1 MCGGDGWRHC
11 SCVLTPVYFSEQ
23 VRIWHGHLI
32 RCTVAV
38 RWRRPG
44 GRCSSLGT
52 ADSGLPKHTLE
63 DPDLASEPAPPPP
76 PPALLMPRPWQK
88 PWSKGGQCQCSHTA
102 LASWHSSVPLRLQTQ
117 VPVRPAGALG
127 IIHKFLRGLFR
138 LIVYKN
144 QKWESAPTRI
154 LTINSHHTD
163 FLQSLPGSLLL
174 SLPALPK
181 LSRLLSSGSSAFRD
195 GESLGRNAGSP
206 TCPGVT
212 PGLMM
217 SRLCMVLQAPRN
229 GSTTALIGNIE
240 ALYKLCSSS
249 IILHRFKVLMLQSIK
264 SSLRAADV

>member
-63 DPDLASEPAPPPP
+63 GPDLASEPAPPPP
-76 PPALLMPRPWQK
+76 PPALLMPRPWQE

-102 LASWHSSVPLRLQTQ
+102 LASWHSSVPLQLQTQ
-117 VPVRPAGALG
+117 VPFRPAGALG

-163 FLQSLPGSLLL
+163 FCSPFREACFWACQHCRNSP
-174 SLPALPK
+174 
-181 LSRLLSSGSSAFRD
+181 GSSAVAPLLFVM
-195 GESLGRNAGSP
+195 ESLWAGM
-206 TCPGVT
+206 
-212 PGLMM
+212 LE
-217 SRLCMVLQAPRN
+217 APRAQEWHL
-229 GSTTALIGNIE
+229 GWWWAGC
-240 ALYKLCSSS
+240 AWYYKLLGMVPLLLWLVTLKHFIS
-249 IILHRFKVLMLQSIK
+249 FV
-264 SSLRAADV
+264 APP